1 MVRLEHENANMKLTA
16 KALRKRFPGKTALG
30 AAAA

>member
-1 MVRLEHENANMKLTA
+1 MLRIKHENANMKWTA
-16 KALRKRFPGKTALG
+16 NALRKRFPGKAALG